1 MPYEWDIDP
10 QKAPATSGAFSHAAG
25 DAPFAELHL
34 WPYRSLPRRGF
45 VGVIGLAFLLFL
57 IPLFAFIGTS
67 SLWGLLPFA
76 MGALW
81 LLWFFIEKSY
91 RDAEVLEE
99 LRIWSDHVHLS
110 HRGPKG
116 RALEWDANP
125 FWVQL
130 KLRKTG
136 GPVANYLT
144 LKGNGREVEIGAF
157 LSEDERPELRHDL
170 DRVFV
175 LAKQIGQGQ
184 TADFRPLD

>member
-10 QKAPATSGAFSHAAG
+10 QKAPATSGAFSYTAG
-25 DAPFAELHL
+25 DPPFAELHL

-45 VGVIGLAFLLFL
+45 AGIIGMAFLLFL

-91 RDAEVLEE
+91 RDAEILEE

-116 RALEWDANP
+116 QHFEWDANP
-125 FWVQL
+125 YWVSAH
-130 KLRKTG
+130 LRKSG
-136 GPVANYLT
+136 GPVSNYLT
-144 LKGNGREVEIGAF
+144 LKGNGREVELGAF
-157 LSEDERPELRHDL
+157 LSEDERPVLHRKLDL
-170 DRVFV
+170 A
-175 LAKQIGQGQ
+175 LAQARQ
-184 TADFRPLD
+184 ADINSGRD